1 MDFIFKLL
9 KFGSVG
15 ISGMLVDF
23 SITWICKDKLRI
35 NKYIANTIGFLLAA
49 TSNYILNRIWT
60 FQSNNRQITK
70 EYVSFLSISLIG
82 LGINNLVIYVLIEKL
97 DLNFYISK
105 IIATGVVVIWN
116 FLANYYFTFNIST
129 Y

>member
-1 MDFIFKLL
+1 MDFIFKFL

-49 TSNYILNRIWT
+49 TFNYILNRIWT

-70 EYVSFLSISLIG
+70 EYMSFLSISLIG

-97 DLNFYISK
+97 NLNFYISK